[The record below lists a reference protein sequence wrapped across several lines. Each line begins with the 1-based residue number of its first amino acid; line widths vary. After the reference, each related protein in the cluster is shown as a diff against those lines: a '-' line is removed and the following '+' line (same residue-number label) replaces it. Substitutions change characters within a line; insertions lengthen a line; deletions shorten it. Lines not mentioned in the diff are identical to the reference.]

1 MQYSKQF
8 KTVKNAQQWAYNRRF
23 KDIMYLI
30 HDKEDNKYQFVN
42 EDRLF
47 YLKNCYVLDMRI
59 IELWE

>member
-8 KTVKNAQQWAYNRRF
+8 KTVKKAQRWAYNRRF
-23 KDIMYLI
+23 EHIMYLI

-47 YLKNCYVLDMRI
+47 YLKNCYVLDMKI